1 MVTAFLAVVSLDE
14 TLPMVVLSLIGS
26 AVWIGLLLCVRR
38 FDVDQGTDGDGKGGG
53 GGSRGPRPNHPAGPL
68 EIVDPPLGE
77 IRASRRRPSA
87 EPPRERRERAT
98 AVGRPS
104 RTGA

>member
-1 MVTAFLAVVSLDE
+1 MLGISV
-14 TLPMVVLSLIGS
+14 IGS
-26 AVWIGLLLCVRR
+26 AVWIGLFLCVRR

-53 GGSRGPRPNHPAGPL
+53 GGSRGPRPDHPAGPV

-77 IRASRRRPSA
+77 IRASRHRPLA

-98 AVGRPS
+98 ALRRGSGPR
-104 RTGA
+104 A